1 MVAAAQGSEHHVFLN
16 GVGGRRA
23 GVGERASVPG
33 ASREEDSCAPPDCL
47 WEMKRSLALIIPLF
61 IQAQGGS
68 LPGNTEQTT
77 CTVRGKKKR
86 ERKKRKEE
94 ERRREGKEKDGR
106 ERGRRGGEREVSA
119 YLKKLSK
126 KRHLPAPEEEELEAL
141 IWAALSTKPGDLHL
155 FPHRAQA
162 DACASVAGEEASTR
176 QENQRLRLRL
186 FPKK

>member
-77 CTVRGKKKR
+77 CTVRGKKKER
-86 ERKKRKEE
+86 ERKEKKRKGG
-94 ERRREGKEKDGR
+94 GKERKKTGER
-106 ERGRRGGEREVSA
+106 ERGRRGGGER
-119 YLKKLSK
+119 YL
-126 KRHLPAPEEEELEAL
+126 H
-141 IWAALSTKPGDLHL
+141 I
-155 FPHRAQA
+155 
-162 DACASVAGEEASTR
+162 
-176 QENQRLRLRL
+176 
-186 FPKK
+186 